1 MLLEPPTVDGR
12 CIIIIFFREQARLV
26 TFPCRRRSW
35 LFVAHFFYSL
45 CLSAFF
51 FRVLQVSVALIPYMR
66 AFGLLAASGSLT
78 PPLNSVK
85 GISSVLELS
94 GWLAVYLFFNRLL
107 LSLGLLS
114 VVVSLGTFVVEAV
127 TSIIESS
134 AIFSHPLYICYN
146 IHFANLIVWV
156 SPSSLGCLD

>member
-1 MLLEPPTVDGR
+1 MDVVLFFFFSRASASCNISLSPTLMVICG
-12 CIIIIFFREQARLV
+12 
-26 TFPCRRRSW
+26 S
-35 LFVAHFFYSL
+35 LFYFL

-51 FRVLQVSVALIPYMR
+51 FFLFFPRSLSLSVALIPYMQ
-66 AFGLLAASGSLT
+66 AFGLLAASGSVT

-107 LSLGLLS
+107 LSSGLLS
-114 VVVSLGTFVVEAV
+114 VVVSLGTFVVDAV

-134 AIFSHPLYICYN
+134 AISSNPPYIC
-146 IHFANLIVWV
+146 
-156 SPSSLGCLD
+156 